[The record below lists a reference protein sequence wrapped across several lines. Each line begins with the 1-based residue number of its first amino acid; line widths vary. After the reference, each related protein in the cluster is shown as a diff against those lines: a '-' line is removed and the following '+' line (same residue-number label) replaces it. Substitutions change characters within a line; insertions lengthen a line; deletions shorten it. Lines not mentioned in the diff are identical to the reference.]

1 MRRDLYKHT
10 RMCPRYTRP
19 MTTPTNSGA
28 AVMAAFAEPT
38 RRAILDRLVE
48 GERAVS
54 ELVAALRILQ
64 PAVSQHLRVLLD
76 AGLVTVRAE
85 GRRRIYRASPEGLAR
100 VRAEVER
107 YWQAAVAQMKDDLE
121 QPSKQTSRTRRRR

>member
-1 MRRDLYKHT
+1 
-10 RMCPRYTRP
+10 
-19 MTTPTNSGA
+19 MTTDA
-28 AVMAAFAEPT
+28 ALVMSAFAEPT

-54 ELVAALRILQ
+54 DLVASLGASQ
-64 PAVSQHLRVLLD
+64 PSVSQHLRVLLD
-76 AGLVTVRAE
+76 AGLVTVRQE

-121 QPSKQTSRTRRRR
+121 GREPPSESTRGRKGKRR

>member
-1 MRRDLYKHT
+1 
-10 RMCPRYTRP
+10 
-19 MTTPTNSGA
+19 MTTPRADA
-28 AVMAAFAEPT
+28 ALAMSAFAEPT

-54 ELVAALRILQ
+54 ELVSSLDASQ
-64 PAVSQHLRVLLD
+64 PSVSQHLRILLD
-76 AGLVTVRAE
+76 AGLVTVRQE

-121 QPSKQTSRTRRRR
+121 QPARTSTRKNTGPKGTRR

>member
-1 MRRDLYKHT
+1 
-10 RMCPRYTRP
+10 
-19 MTTPTNSGA
+19 MTTDASGPPS
-28 AVMAAFAEPT
+28 VMAAFAEPT

-54 ELVAALRILQ
+54 DLVASLRLPQ
-64 PAVSQHLRVLLD
+64 PSVSQHLRVLLD

-85 GRRRIYRASPEGLAR
+85 GRRRIYRVSPEGLAR
-100 VRAEVER
+100 VRAEVDR

-121 QPSKQTSRTRRRR
+121 QPPTQRGARKGKRA

>member
-1 MRRDLYKHT
+1 MRS
-10 RMCPRYTRP
+10 RYTLS
-19 MTTPTNSGA
+19 MTTDAST
-28 AVMAAFAEPT
+28 VMAAFAEPT

-54 ELVAALRILQ
+54 ELVAALRISQ

-100 VRAEVER
+100 VRAEVDR
-107 YWQAAVAQMKDDLE
+107 YWRAALAQMKDDLE
-121 QPSKQTSRTRRRR
+121 KPGSRTPSTRPLTNRRTPSREGKRP

>member
-1 MRRDLYKHT
+1 MRHDLYKHT
-10 RMCPRYTRP
+10 RMYPRYTRR
-19 MTTPTNSGA
+19 MTSDA

-54 ELVAALRILQ
+54 ELVAALRISQ

-107 YWQAAVAQMKDDLE
+107 YWQAAVAQMKEDLE
-121 QPSKQTSRTRRRR
+121 QAPGRKTPGRRR

>member
-1 MRRDLYKHT
+1 
-10 RMCPRYTRP
+10 
-19 MTTPTNSGA
+19 MTTDA
-28 AVMAAFAEPT
+28 ALVMSAFAEPT

-54 ELVAALRILQ
+54 ELVSSLTSAGQRVSQ
-64 PAVSQHLRVLLD
+64 PSVSQHLRVLLD
-76 AGLVTVRAE
+76 AGLVTVRQE

-121 QPSKQTSRTRRRR
+121 GREPPSTSRGGKGTRR

>member
-1 MRRDLYKHT
+1 
-10 RMCPRYTRP
+10 
-19 MTTPTNSGA
+19 MTSSA
-28 AVMAAFAEPT
+28 ASAALAMSAFAEPT

-54 ELVAALRILQ
+54 DLVAALDASQ
-64 PAVSQHLRVLLD
+64 PSISQHLRVLLD
-76 AGLVTVRAE
+76 AGLVTVRRD
-85 GRRRIYRASPEGLAR
+85 GRRRIYRASPDGLAR

-121 QPSKQTSRTRRRR
+121 QPASTTTRRKPGAKGTRR